1 MVQQYGLSELVGRRF
16 FQTAKMPPFS
26 TSYRGS
32 TPCRFLRIIV
42 TAGDV
47 STASLDRSLRSL
59 YFTGRR
65 GDILW

>member
-1 MVQQYGLSELVGRRF
+1 MVRQYGLSELIGRRC
-16 FQTAKMPPFS
+16 FQTAGMPPFS
-26 TSYRGS
+26 GS
-32 TPCRFLRIIV
+32 IAARLMRFLRIIA

-65 GDILW
+65 GDRLW